1 MKQQPELEVTE
12 QPTDWLVPYA
22 RNAKRHTHEQIDQI
36 CASIQE
42 FGFNDPVAVWRNGDG
57 VPEIVEGHGRVLAA
71 KRLGMGQVPVIELN
85 HLSDEQRRAYTH
97 VHNQLTMSTGWEPE
111 TLQLDLQEL
120 PFDFQ
125 ELGFD
130 GGAPEEEPVDFGKL
144 RDMTDD
150 SDGDYQEFVDKFKPK
165 STTDDCFTPEP
176 VYSAVREWACAEYG
190 IEPGSI
196 VRPFY
201 PGGDYERFEYPEGC
215 TVLDNPPFSILA
227 QIIDFYL
234 ERGVRF
240 LLFAPFLT
248 LFGCGE
254 KPAEDGTDDAPKTVT
269 ITDMIGRQVE
279 IVPGS
284 YQRVVCIGAGALRLY
299 SYVGDVSLLCGV
311 EDIDNTTLEER
322 PKMFDGVARPYVM
335 VYGDTFAALPSCG
348 VGGPNAQAAEA
359 EKILSCTPDIIVSEY
374 EDTDKAEALQQQV
387 GVPVITLRT
396 GVDGVFSEDFSG
408 SITLLGQVFGKET
421 RASELLAFVSTET
434 ADIQART
441 AGIAEDSKPAV
452 YICGLGNWGTTNH
465 LMTIESY
472 STFTVANIKNTVS
485 GLSAKGVQPI
495 EAEKFTTL
503 GPDMDIMLIDA
514 AAVKNIKPLYAED
527 NGLFDSCKAWQEGKV
542 YLQMAY
548 NAYYTNYEIA
558 LANAWFSAKCVY
570 PEQFTDI
577 DMTEKLNEITGAFLG
592 KGIAEEI
599 YRMPNSFGGYQQI
612 DTATFFA

>member
-1 MKQQPELEVTE
+1 MKT
-12 QPTDWLVPYA
+12 
-22 RNAKRHTHEQIDQI
+22 K
-36 CASIQE
+36 
-42 FGFNDPVAVWRNGDG
+42 
-57 VPEIVEGHGRVLAA
+57 RVLALVLA
-71 KRLGMGQVPVIELN
+71 LM
-85 HLSDEQRRAYTH
+85 
-97 VHNQLTMSTGWEPE
+97 
-111 TLQLDLQEL
+111 
-120 PFDFQ
+120 
-125 ELGFD
+125 
-130 GGAPEEEPVDFGKL
+130 
-144 RDMTDD
+144 MT
-150 SDGDYQEFVDKFKPK
+150 
-165 STTDDCFTPEP
+165 
-176 VYSAVREWACAEYG
+176 
-190 IEPGSI
+190 
-196 VRPFY
+196 
-201 PGGDYERFEYPEGC
+201 
-215 TVLDNPPFSILA
+215 
-227 QIIDFYL
+227 
-234 ERGVRF
+234 
-240 LLFAPFLT
+240 LT

-421 RASELLAFVSTET
+421 RASELLSFVSAET

-472 STFTVANIKNTVS
+472 SAFTVANIKNTVS

-495 EAEKFTTL
+495 EAEKFTAL
-503 GPDMDIMLIDA
+503 GPDMDIMILDA
-514 AAVKNIKPLYAED
+514 AAVKNIAPLYQED
-527 NGLFDSCKAWQEGKV
+527 PRLFDGCKAWENGQV
-542 YLQMAY
+542 YLEMAY
-548 NAYYTNYEIA
+548 NAYYTNHEIA
-558 LANAWFSAKCVY
+558 LANAWYAAKVVY
-570 PEQFTDI
+570 PDLFADV
-577 DMTEKLNEITGAFLG
+577 DMTAKTNEITRMFLG
-592 KGIAEEI
+592 QELAKQIFAC
-599 YRMPNSFGGYQQI
+599 PSSFGGYQQI
-612 DTATFFA
+612 DTATFFS